1 MIYAF
6 REALAQIV
14 DEGLDLFKLRHVE
27 NAHRLREGLQNIGL
41 ELFVENPEQRMYNGN
56 CNAAN
61 DHSKLLSIVEI

>member
-1 MIYAF
+1 MYAF

-14 DEGLDLFKLRHVE
+14 EEGLDLYKLRHVE

-41 ELFVENPEQRMYNGN
+41 ELFVENPEQRMYKGN
-56 CNAAN
+56 CNATN